1 MPQGLPGHNGL
12 LCVIYSST
20 VYSLTAVEG
29 ATWNW
34 ALNTAEWGGFG
45 NGFRRATMVMPGP
58 CTIDINEFA
67 WDSTTLGDLL
77 HDIMDAALSGFSYTY
92 YLYPQGG
99 LAGGTTQ
106 YLYGSFIPSEL
117 SVDVPIDDLIKQPF
131 GLIQAGSVYRV
142 GM

>member
-1 MPQGLPGHNGL
+1 MPQGNPGHNGQ
-12 LCVIYSST
+12 LCVIYNST
-20 VYSLTAVEG
+20 VYPLTSVEG

-34 ALNTAEWGGFG
+34 AINTAEWGGFG
-45 NGFRRATMVMPGP
+45 NSYRRATATMPGP
-58 CTIDINEFA
+58 CTIDVNEFA

-77 HDIMDAALSGFSYTY
+77 HDIMDAALSGYNYTY
-92 YLYPQGG
+92 YLYPQG
-99 LAGGTTQ
+99 AVTQTQ

-117 SVDVPIDDLIKQPF
+117 SVDVPIDDIIRQPF